1 MKGHLNEYDRMKEM
15 QKKVDD
21 LNAVSENLTNKIEL
35 ARDLPGLILKEVNIP
50 VKNLTVENGIPLV
63 NSIPISNLSEGEKLQ
78 LCVDVTLS
86 NNNNLKLILI
96 DGTEKLSE
104 ENRNKL
110 YDICKEKGLQ
120 VIATRTTDNPELN
133 IIEL

>member
-1 MKGHLNEYDRMKEM
+1 MNG
-15 QKKVDD
+15 
-21 LNAVSENLTNKIEL
+21 
-35 ARDLPGLILKEVNIP
+35 LPIV
-50 VKNLTVENGIPLV
+50 
-63 NSIPISNLSEGEKLQ
+63 NLSEGEKLQ

-104 ENRNKL
+104 ENRKKL
-110 YDICKEKGLQ
+110 YEICKEKGLA
-120 VIATRTTDNPELN
+120 VIATRTTDNPELS

>member
-1 MKGHLNEYDRMKEM
+1 MSKLEELIARLCLDGVEYKELG
-15 QKKVDD
+15 DIGT
-21 LNAVSENLTNKIEL
+21 LTRGKRFVH
-35 ARDLPGLILKEVNIP
+35 ADA
-50 VKNLTVENGIPLV
+50 VENGIPLV

-86 NNNNLKLILI
+86 DNNNLKLILI

-104 ENRNKL
+104 ENRKKL
-110 YDICKEKGLQ
+110 YAICKEKGLT